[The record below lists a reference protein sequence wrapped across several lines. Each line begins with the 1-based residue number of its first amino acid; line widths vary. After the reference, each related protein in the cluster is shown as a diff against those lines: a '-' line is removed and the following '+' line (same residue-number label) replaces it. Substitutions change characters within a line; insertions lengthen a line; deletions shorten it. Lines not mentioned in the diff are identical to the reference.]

1 MPLRDLAREGRR
13 SRPASPETGLQP
25 ARALISVGPE
35 RDRNAGRRC
44 RRRDSFGRRSRL
56 NVSLLAHQVTTFF
69 ALPLWRAA
77 RGRAAWRCEVD
88 MKNWKSVARIGLEGT
103 LASLLVWTTVVD
115 AQALAEGR
123 AKTAILDPIVVTAS
137 RTPQSITQLLADVTV
152 IERDEIARAGVDSLA
167 ELLQRQPGIEI
178 IQNGG
183 PGATSGVFLRG
194 ANTNQTLVLIDGVR
208 VSSASVG
215 ATALE
220 AIPLEQIERI
230 EILRGPASSLYGSD
244 AIGGVIQI
252 FTRRGSDATRL
263 TAGTGYGTYNTRS
276 VDGGVSG
283 RSGPVTFSVH
293 AGLQDSNGF
302 NAIVNPANFSYDPDR
317 DGYRSESVTASGGLE
332 LATGHEL
339 AATYFRNRLNNQYD
353 GGDAFDDRTIT
364 TVESGGL
371 ELRDRL
377 SSAWM
382 SRLTAALGV
391 DESVSKTGFGDFP
404 FRTSQRQYA
413 WQNDITIDP
422 GLLTLALER
431 REERV
436 TTDSDFA
443 VTARNTNSVMAV
455 YVWRQDPQALQANL
469 RYDDSSQY
477 GGKTTGSLAY
487 GYRIGPEWRITASAG
502 TAFKAPSFNDLYF
515 PGFSNPALKPETSRN
530 VEVGAHWTRTLD
542 LLGQS
547 IGTEMHAVAWHNH
560 VHDLIVFGCDT
571 NFNCL
576 PNNVDNATLE
586 GVTITGDARLSTSAS
601 LSGSLTLQS
610 PENDAN
616 GNLLP
621 RRARRFGVVAWSQ
634 QAGPVRLGLEL
645 IASSLRYDDA
655 ENTRRLS
662 GYASVNV
669 TVEWPF
675 AANWTVYVRGD
686 NVFDRDYQLAADY
699 SNGGA
704 RFFVGVRGRL

>member
-1 MPLRDLAREGRR
+1 
-13 SRPASPETGLQP
+13 
-25 ARALISVGPE
+25 
-35 RDRNAGRRC
+35 
-44 RRRDSFGRRSRL
+44 
-56 NVSLLAHQVTTFF
+56 
-69 ALPLWRAA
+69 
-77 RGRAAWRCEVD
+77 
-88 MKNWKSVARIGLEGT
+88 MKNKKTIARVGLGTT
-103 LASLLVWTTVVD
+103 LASLFVWTAVVD

-123 AKTAILDPIVVTAS
+123 ARTAILDPIVVTAS

-152 IERDEIARAGVDSLA
+152 IERDEVARAGVDSLV

-263 TAGTGYGTYNTRS
+263 TAGAGYGTYNTRS

-317 DGYRSESVTASGGLE
+317 DGYRSESVTASAGLE
-332 LATGHEL
+332 MAAGHDL
-339 AATYFRNRLNNQYD
+339 SATYFRNRLNNQYD

-364 TVESGGL
+364 TLESGSVA
-371 ELRDRL
+371 LRDRL
-377 SSAWM
+377 SSMWM
-382 SRLTAALGV
+382 SHLTAAIGT

-404 FRTSQRQYA
+404 FRTRQRQYA
-413 WQNDITIDP
+413 WQNDITLDP

-436 TTDSDFA
+436 ATDSAFA
-443 VTARNTNSVMAV
+443 VTGRNTNSITSV

-469 RYDDSSQY
+469 RYDNSSQY
-477 GGKTTGSLAY
+477 GGKTTGAIAY
-487 GYRIGPEWRITASAG
+487 GYRIAPEWRITASAG

-515 PGFSNPALKPETSRN
+515 PGFSNPALKPETSRS
-530 VEVGAHWTRTLD
+530 VELGTHWARTFD
-542 LLGQS
+542 IVGQS
-547 IGTEMHAVAWHNH
+547 IGIAAHAVAWRNK
-560 VHDLIVFGCDT
+560 VHDLIVFECDA

-576 PNNVDNATLE
+576 PSNVDDATLT
-586 GVTITGDARLSTSAS
+586 GVTISGDVRFSTASTLSAS
-601 LSGSLTLQS
+601 LDLQS

-616 GNLLP
+616 GKLLP
-621 RRARRFGVVAWSQ
+621 RRARRHGVIGWSQ
-634 QAGPVRLGLEL
+634 QAGPVRFGLEL

-655 ENTRRLS
+655 ENTRRLP

-669 TVEWPF
+669 TAEWPF

>member
-1 MPLRDLAREGRR
+1 MKSKKAIARV
-13 SRPASPETGLQP
+13 GL
-25 ARALISVGPE
+25 
-35 RDRNAGRRC
+35 
-44 RRRDSFGRRSRL
+44 DS
-56 NVSLLAHQVTTFF
+56 
-69 ALPLWRAA
+69 
-77 RGRAAWRCEVD
+77 
-88 MKNWKSVARIGLEGT
+88 T
-103 LASLLVWTTVVD
+103 LASLLVWATVAD
-115 AQALAEGR
+115 AQTPAEGR

-152 IERDEIARAGVDSLA
+152 IERDAIARAGVDSLA

-194 ANTNQTLVLIDGVR
+194 ANSNQTLVLIDGVR

-263 TAGTGYGTYNTRS
+263 TAGVGYGTYNTRS

-283 RSGPVTFSVH
+283 RSGPITFNVH

-332 LATGHEL
+332 MATGHDVS
-339 AATYFRNRLNNQYD
+339 ATYFRNRLNNQYD

-364 TVESGGL
+364 TLESGSIA
-371 ELRDRL
+371 LRDRL
-377 SSAWM
+377 SSVWM
-382 SRLTAALGV
+382 SHLIAAIGT

-404 FRTSQRQYA
+404 FRTRQRQYA
-413 WQNDITIDP
+413 WQNDITVDP

-436 TTDSDFA
+436 ATDSAFA
-443 VTARNTNSVMAV
+443 VTGRNTDSVTAV
-455 YVWRQDPQALQANL
+455 YAWRQDPQAMQANL
-469 RYDDSSQY
+469 RYDDSSQH
-477 GGKTTGSLAY
+477 GGKTTGAIAY
-487 GYRIGPEWRITASAG
+487 GYRITPEWRITVSAG

-530 VEVGAHWTRTLD
+530 VELGAHWASTREF
-542 LLGQS
+542 GWRS
-547 IGTEMHAVAWHNH
+547 IGIEAHAVAWRNQ
-560 VHDLIVFGCDT
+560 VHELIVFGCDA

-576 PNNVDNATLE
+576 PNNVDNATLT
-586 GVTITGDARLSTSAS
+586 GVTFSGDVRFSTAS
-601 LSGSLTLQS
+601 TLSGSLDLQS

-621 RRARRFGVVAWSQ
+621 RRARRHGVIAWSQ

-655 ENTRRLS
+655 ENSRRLP

-669 TVEWPF
+669 TAEWPF
-675 AANWTVYVRGD
+675 AANWTAYVRAD
-686 NVFDRDYQLAADY
+686 NVFDRDYQVAADY
-699 SNGGA
+699 STGGA